1 MIRLRTL
8 CVCALAVLFAGCSRP
23 PDRGVTLNRGN
34 TADIKSLDPAFIE
47 GNWEAW
53 LLGDV
58 LMGLTT
64 EGPRSE
70 PIPGAATNWEVSPNG
85 LTWTFHLRKHVWSDG
100 VPVTTQDFVFAWR
113 RELDP
118 KTAAPYAYN
127 LWVVKNAHDVNAGKL
142 PLTALGVNAADD
154 KTLVVRLE
162 HPAPYLAE
170 LMDHQVAWPIPRHTY
185 LMYGDAWARPQ
196 NYVSNGPYLV
206 KDWIPNDHVTL
217 VKNPRFYDARNVRID
232 TVNYYAIT
240 DSEAAL
246 REFRAGE
253 LDSQNPFPNDEIDW
267 MRTNIPGALK
277 IVPYLG
283 TAYVVMN
290 LQREPF
296 QDIRLREAINLA
308 FDREALTGKVRRIG
322 ETPAYHIVPPG
333 IANYPGGAALDFQ
346 AMPFAARLA
355 KAQALMRQMG
365 YGLNHRLRLGF
376 TTSTNPDSRRAG
388 AAIQGMLTKIYIDLI
403 LDSVESGTF
412 LVKMQQHDF
421 DLGFPSWIAD
431 FNDPS
436 NYLDL
441 LRSGAGENYGA
452 YSNPKFDAL
461 LDEAQ
466 QQINLKTRGR
476 IMEQAEQMALDD
488 YVWVPAYFM
497 VTRDVVQPYVKGWI
511 PNAKDFNRTRWLSI
525 DKGTASR

>member
-1 MIRLRTL
+1 MIRPRML
-8 CVCALAVLFAGCSRP
+8 AAAVLVAALGACSRP
-23 PDRGVTLNRGN
+23 ADQGVTLNRGN

-70 PIPGAATNWEVSPNG
+70 PIPGAATHWDVSPDG
-85 LTWTFHLRKHVWSDG
+85 LTWTFHLRGDVWSDG
-100 VPVTTQDFVFAWR
+100 APVTSQDFSFAWR

-127 LWVVKNAHDVNAGKL
+127 LWVVKNARGVNAGKL
-142 PLTALGVNAADD
+142 PPSALGIATPDD
-154 KTLVVRLE
+154 KTFVVHLE

-170 LMDHQVAWPIPRHTY
+170 LMDHQVAWPIPRHSY
-185 LMYGDAWARPQ
+185 LKYGEEWSRPQ

-206 KDWIPNDHVTL
+206 KEWVPNDHVTL
-217 VKNPRFYDARNVRID
+217 VRNPKFYDARNVRID

-246 REFRAGE
+246 REFRAGQ

-267 MRTNIPGALK
+267 MRANIPKALK

-290 LQREPF
+290 LQRKPF

-308 FDREALTGKVRRIG
+308 FDRESLTGKVRRIG
-322 ETPAYHIVPPG
+322 EPPAYHIVPPG
-333 IANYPGGAALDFQ
+333 VANYPGGAALDFQ
-346 AMPFAARLA
+346 AMPFAERLA

-365 YGLNHRLRLGF
+365 YGQDHRLHLNF

-388 AAIQGMLTKIYIDLI
+388 AAVQGMLAKIYIDLS
-403 LDSVESGTF
+403 LEQVESGTF
-412 LVKMQQHDF
+412 LVRMQQHDF
-421 DLGFPSWIAD
+421 DLGFPTWIAD
-431 FNDPS
+431 FNDAS
-436 NYLDL
+436 NFLDL
-441 LRSGAGENYGA
+441 LTSDAGENYGA
-452 YSNPKFDAL
+452 YRNPKYDAL
-461 LDEAQ
+461 LARAQ
-466 QQINLKTRGR
+466 QQTDLKVRGR
-476 IMEQAEQMALDD
+476 MMEQAEQMALND
-488 YVWVPAYFM
+488 YAWVPAYFM
-497 VTRDVVQPYVKGWI
+497 VTRDIVQPYVKGWI
-511 PNAKDFNRTRWLSI
+511 PNIKDYNRTRWLWI
-525 DKGTASR
+525 DGNAARH

>member
-1 MIRLRTL
+1 MICPRLL
-8 CVCALAVLFAGCSRP
+8 AAAMLAVALAGCSRP
-23 PDRGVTLNRGN
+23 ANEGVTLNRGN
-34 TADIKSLDPAFIE
+34 AADIKSLDPAFIE

-64 EGPRSE
+64 EGPRGE
-70 PIPGAATNWEVSPNG
+70 PVPGAATHWDVSPDG
-85 LTWTFHLRKHVWSDG
+85 LTWTFHLRDHAWSDG
-100 VPVTTQDFVFAWR
+100 VPVTSQDFAFAWR

-118 KTAAPYAYN
+118 RTAAPYAYN
-127 LWVVKNAHDVNAGKL
+127 LWVVKNAHDVNTGKL
-142 PLTALGVNAADD
+142 PAARLGIETPDD
-154 KTLVVRLE
+154 KTLVVHLE

-185 LMYGDAWARPQ
+185 RKFGDAWARPR

-217 VKNPRFYDARNVRID
+217 VKNPRFYDAKNVRID
-232 TVNYYAIT
+232 TVRYYAIT

-246 REFRAGE
+246 REFRAGQF
-253 LDSQNPFPNDEIDW
+253 DSQNPFPNDEIDW
-267 MRTNIPGALK
+267 MRANIPGALK

-290 LQREPF
+290 LERKPF

-308 FDREALTGKVRRIG
+308 FDREALAQKVRRIG

-333 IANYPGGAALDFQ
+333 IANYPGGAALGFQ
-346 AMPFAARLA
+346 AVPFAQRLA
-355 KAQALMRQMG
+355 EAQALMRQMG
-365 YGLNHRLRLGF
+365 YGPNRRLKLNF
-376 TTSTNPDSRRAG
+376 VTSTNPDSKRA
-388 AAIQGMLTKIYIDLI
+388 AAATQGMLAKIYIDLS

-412 LVKMQQHDF
+412 LNTMQQHDF
-421 DLGFPSWIAD
+421 DLGFPTWIAD

-441 LRSGAGENYGA
+441 LRTGAGENYGA
-452 YSNPKFDAL
+452 YSNPKYDAL
-461 LDEAQ
+461 LDRAQ
-466 QQINLKTRGR
+466 QQTDLKVRGR
-476 IMEQAEQMALDD
+476 MMEQAEQMALDD
-488 YVWVPAYFM
+488 YVWVPVYFM
-497 VTRDVVQPYVKGWI
+497 VTRDIVQPYVKGWI
-511 PNAKDFNRTRWLSI
+511 PNIKDFNRTRWLWI
-525 DKGTASR
+525 DKSAARR

>member
-1 MIRLRTL
+1 MRLRTL
-8 CVCALAVLFAGCSRP
+8 CACAFVFALAGCSRS
-23 PDRGVTLNRGN
+23 PDQGVTLNRGN
-34 TADIKSLDPAFIE
+34 NADIKSLDPAFIE

-70 PIPGAATNWEVSPNG
+70 PIPGAATSWDVSPDG
-85 LTWTFHLRKHVWSDG
+85 LIWTFHLRKHVWSDG
-100 VPVTTQDFVFAWR
+100 VPVTAQDFVFAWR

-127 LWVVKNAHDVNAGKL
+127 LWVVKNAHDVNTGKL
-142 PLTALGVNAADD
+142 PAAELGVAAPDD
-154 KTLVVRLE
+154 KTLVVHLE

-185 LMYGDAWARPQ
+185 LKYGDAWARPQ

-217 VKNPRFYDARNVRID
+217 VKNPRFYDAGNVHID

-246 REFRAGE
+246 REFRAGQ

-267 MRTNIPGALK
+267 MRANIPHALK

-283 TAYVVMN
+283 TAYLVMN
-290 LQREPF
+290 FERKPF
-296 QDIRLREAINLA
+296 QDIRLRQAINLA
-308 FDREALTGKVRRIG
+308 FDRESLAGKVRRIG

-333 IANYPGGAALDFQ
+333 VANYPGGAALAFQ
-346 AMPFAARLA
+346 SMPFADRLA
-355 KAQALMRQMG
+355 KAQALMRRMG
-365 YGLNHRLRLGF
+365 YSPNHRLALGF
-376 TTSTNPDSRRAG
+376 TTSTNPDSRRG
-388 AAIQGMLTKIYIDLI
+388 AAAVQGMLAKIYIDLT
-403 LDSVESGTF
+403 LDSVESGMF

-421 DLGFPSWIAD
+421 DIGFASWIAD
-431 FNDPS
+431 FNDAS

-441 LRSGAGENYGA
+441 LRSGAGENYGD
-452 YSNPKFDAL
+452 YRNPKYDAL
-461 LDEAQ
+461 LANAQ
-466 QQINLKTRGR
+466 QQTDLKIRGQ
-476 IMEQAEQMALDD
+476 IMKQAEQIALDD

-497 VTRDVVQPYVKGWI
+497 VTRDIVQPYVKGWI
-511 PNAKDFNRTRWLSI
+511 PNIKDFNRTRWLSI
-525 DKGTASR
+525 DRNAAAP